1 MTEFQVGD
9 IVKYRLGGKHGVG
22 RVQYVTPKKVRIL
35 DVNNYDEWVVSKDCV
50 QILPKSFLNKETFVK
65 FARYET
71 TVEEVS
77 ECGYPENIVNAEE
90 YQITLE
96 DLLCVLEKV
105 ISQSIDSTTLSDEWF
120 CYFDEVIENS
130 ESEDADN
137 SFYNRNTVMLKIAE
151 ALRMWV
157 WVDIEPDL
165 EAIVKEVHEFLEDEN
180 KPLTERRFPDYAKL
194 HLLEM
199 LDSDSA
205 LNLASEDEV
214 LLYERFAED
223 LCRSGNVEGLEAVCY
238 GCYGGNRA
246 FPCDWKRSEE
256 CLLKLLEKSSD
267 SEEAAFYAN
276 TLGYIYYYGRTTD
289 GVPNYEAA
297 YKYFSF
303 AAFSG
308 VYEARYKIA
317 DMYKNGY
324 GVVKNLKTAR
334 HIVTLLYYENLEYIQ
349 KGIFDS
355 KFADIAFRLGNYCKD
370 DEDIYESN
378 FDGMLLCYYQARFA
392 IRMRMLEKNYYGDEK
407 VAVAIENALNETKQL
422 IDFKPQKKYEAYCLD
437 YIFGDC
443 FKNGRK
449 IDVKVTKMA
458 NRKFKL
464 VFSAHKSGDT
474 YYNKLFIT
482 IPELDMCGLYDK
494 ITVTAVLE
502 DDGYFVCGENDL
514 VIDDMDTE
522 SFFYDGEVVL
532 AFGSCRFEIKRPK
545 SDEKTHRFVSVRFDT
560 NGRKYDYLCDD
571 ENIKIGDVVNVKAN
585 NEVKE
590 VTVVDIFEKTESE
603 TSLPIKVYKSISE
616 ATSDLK

>member
-355 KFADIAFRLGNYCKD
+355 KFADIAFRLGNYCKA

-590 VTVVDIFEKTESE
+590 VTVVDVFEKTESE